1 MGSLLSGTMP
11 AAFQTPATFRQI
23 AVLYF
28 TVDIGATGAPT
39 LDEAA
44 SSLDVAITR
53 DATGDYDITFPTG
66 GRFVAWAGGS
76 VDPEDDGPSTSAG
89 FIPSLLDPDL
99 DAGTAKIIVRAGD
112 DGSVI
117 DPADG
122 SVLRFKMEIAL

>member
-44 SSLDVAITR
+44 SSLDVTITR
-53 DATGDYDITFPTG
+53 DAAGDYDITFPTG

-76 VDPEDDGPSTSAG
+76 IDPDDDGPAG
-89 FIPSLLDPDL
+89 DGSIPALLDPDL

-112 DGSVI
+112 DGLAT